1 MGQNPII
8 ARVDNLPRARFADML
23 ADSETSGYRFL
34 RRVHDEWES
43 AVNRFARPGEALL
56 VAQIHG
62 RWVSVCGLCIDPYLD
77 DPRVARLR
85 NLYVLADCRRNWVGR
100 SLAEN
105 VVSLARVNF
114 DKLRLRSPEA
124 GPARLYES
132 LGFLPCQGIPNC
144 THILEWS
151 G

>member
-1 MGQNPII
+1 MSQCLVI
-8 ARVDNLPRARFADML
+8 ARVDNLPRSRFAGML
-23 ADSETSGYRFL
+23 AESEASGYQFL
-34 RRVHDEWES
+34 RRVLDEWES
-43 AVNRFARPGEALL
+43 AVNRFARPGESLL

-62 RWVSVCGLCIDPYLD
+62 GWVGVCGLSIDPYLD

-85 NLYVLADCRRNWVGR
+85 NLYVRAECRRNGVGR
-100 SLAEN
+100 LLVEN
-105 VVSLARVNF
+105 VISLARVNF

-144 THILEWS
+144 THILEWR